1 MNENLKYLEEWK
13 ELASHGNF
21 KLAENLYFEKLFPEV
36 IQKFSNENSHYFKG
50 EEQTLIS
57 MLGYSPEPLILTAKT
72 VQPTQHFIVT
82 TEIRE
87 DIVDR
92 IEQYLDNEYELI
104 VVKDSDFQTVYKTLK
119 ELYLKFESN
128 NVTLDITG
136 GKKSTVASAAIFGK
150 DYRTIIT
157 YVDFKE
163 YIKELR
169 KPMPGSE
176 ILNIVYDPA
185 KDQPELNIL

>member
-1 MNENLKYLEEWK
+1 MTQNIKYLDEWK

-36 IQKFSNENSHYFKG
+36 IDKFVGENAHHFTG
-50 EEQTLIS
+50 DERILIS
-57 MLGYSPEPLILTAKT
+57 MLGYSPEPLILTAKA
-72 VQPTQHFIVT
+72 VRPTIHFIVT

-87 DIVDR
+87 EIIDR
-92 IEQYLDNEYELI
+92 IEEYLDNDFELI
-104 VVKDSDFQTVYKTLK
+104 ILKDSDFTTVYKSLK
-119 ELYLKFESN
+119 ELFLRFDSN
-128 NVTLDITG
+128 HITLDITG

-150 DYRTIIT
+150 DYRATIT

-169 KPMPGSE
+169 KPLPGSE
-176 ILNIVYDPA
+176 ELNIVYDPII
-185 KDQPELNIL
+185 DQPELNIK

>member
-128 NVTLDITG
+128 NVSLDITG

>member
-1 MNENLKYLEEWK
+1 MTQNIKYLDEWK

-36 IQKFSNENSHYFKG
+36 INKFAEENAHHFSG
-50 EEQTLIS
+50 DERVLIS
-57 MLGYSPEPLILTAKT
+57 MLGFSPEPLILTAQA
-72 VQPTQHFIVT
+72 VRPTSHFIVT

-87 DIVDR
+87 EIIDR
-92 IEQYLDNEYELI
+92 IEEYLENDFELI
-104 VVKDSDFQTVYKTLK
+104 VLKDSEFTTVYKTLK
-119 ELYLKFESN
+119 ELFLRFDSN
-128 NVTLDITG
+128 NITLDITG

-150 DYRTIIT
+150 DYRATIT

-169 KPMPGSE
+169 KPLPGSE
-176 ILNIVYDPA
+176 ELNIVYNPIE
-185 KDQPELNIL
+185 DQPELTIK